1 MQANPTRRIACA
13 FVLSLCG
20 LATMLADAGGPGS
33 SSGPSV
39 GAVSRHG
46 GGVPDIDE
54 DDGDRINGRR
64 LFLSNNCYICHG
76 GRGGGGMCPSL
87 REDRPH
93 GDDAVRAIL
102 NGTRNGMPPFRDR
115 LSAQDIA
122 DLLAYIDSL
131 RRDEEPTFTHWWEPV
146 PTR

>member
-1 MQANPTRRIACA
+1 MRTSLKRWMELALLPSLLA
-13 FVLSLCG
+13 FAAG
-20 LATMLADAGGPGS
+20 LPADEGSSGSQPGAGS
-33 SSGPSV
+33 SSG
-39 GAVSRHG
+39 RG
-46 GGVPDIDE
+46 GDDIDKN
-54 DDGDRINGRR
+54 DGDRINGRR

-115 LSAQDIA
+115 LSAQEVA